1 MGGGWDVS
9 GFLANHRE
17 LVCNGPIT
25 LMLGA
30 GFGAISESGAS
41 QVRGSRMTKRLG
53 DSDRRAVDLL
63 LDQAVDG
70 GGDGNG
76 GYVVHAQPALGPGV
90 PGVQRV
96 LSLLDLLPEEEPP

>member
-1 MGGGWDVS
+1 
-9 GFLANHRE
+9 
-17 LVCNGPIT
+17 
-25 LMLGA
+25 
-30 GFGAISESGAS
+30 
-41 QVRGSRMTKRLG
+41 MTKRLG

-96 LSLLDLLPEEEPP
+96 LSLLDLLPAAEPSEDLVARTMARIEGRPTTSAIHPAAAALMTNRPHA